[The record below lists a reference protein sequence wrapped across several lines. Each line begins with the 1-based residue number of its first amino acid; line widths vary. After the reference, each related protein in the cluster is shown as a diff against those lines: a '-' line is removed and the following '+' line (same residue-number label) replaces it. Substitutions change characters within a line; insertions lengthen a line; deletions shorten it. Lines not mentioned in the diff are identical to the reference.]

1 MANCK
6 FRWFKLLL
14 WEDNEV
20 HMKVFEFLKSDN
32 NPYQGCY
39 IRHEPEKDE
48 KKPHYHV
55 VLYYPT
61 PRTCEGV
68 SKSFGK
74 CTLVETDNGKKQ
86 VYDTTGYDESQI
98 LGPIEA
104 IRYITYKDSNGKV
117 QVADNSDMSQISD
130 IRAWGDYLMHN
141 NYECMRE
148 GKTRYDLSAI
158 KPFHNDF
165 NFIPKMF
172 ELEKVCETGSEV
184 YEIIQFIKDF
194 DCRTFRELIV
204 NLHINSEHTLLRY
217 VESHAY
223 LIKQL
228 L

>member
-6 FRWFKLLL
+6 FRWFKFLL

-20 HMKVFEFLKSDN
+20 HMKVLDFLKSDD

-55 VLYYPT
+55 VIYYPT

-130 IRAWGDYLMHN
+130 VRAWGDYLMHN

-148 GKTRYDLSAI
+148 GKTRYDLSDI

-184 YEIIQFIKDF
+184 YEIILFIKDF
-194 DCRTFRELIV
+194 DIHTFTQLIATLYM
-204 NLHINSEHTLLRY
+204 NGEHTLLRY